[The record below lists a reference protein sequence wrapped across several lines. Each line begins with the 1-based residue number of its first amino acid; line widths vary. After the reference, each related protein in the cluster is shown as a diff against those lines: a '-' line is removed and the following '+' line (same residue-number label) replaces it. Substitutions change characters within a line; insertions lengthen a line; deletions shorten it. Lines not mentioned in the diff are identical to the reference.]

1 MVVSTAGTAVPL
13 NRNTRIYDF
22 HRPDW

>member
-1 MVVSTAGTAVPL
+1 VVSTAGTAVPL